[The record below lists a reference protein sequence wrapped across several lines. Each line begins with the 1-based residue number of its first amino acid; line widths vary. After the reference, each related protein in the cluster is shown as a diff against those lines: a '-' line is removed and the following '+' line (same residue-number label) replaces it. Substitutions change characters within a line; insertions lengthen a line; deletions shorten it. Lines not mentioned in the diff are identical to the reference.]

1 MTIYTPIDFVESRG
15 ERNKETVPVEVAG
28 GQKSEYIIVAGIL
41 PLENLVQ
48 MTWNYT
54 MGIN

>member
-1 MTIYTPIDFVESRG
+1 MTIYTPINFVESRG